1 MYCCLAA
8 CKDGFLVGCR
18 KIICI
23 DRCFLKTLHG
33 GQLLSAVGIDGNY
46 GIFPIAYAVVRVENG
61 ENWNWFL
68 QYLCR
73 DFDTDENTSGD
84 WTFMSDKQKI
94 SVLIVFY
101 LSIMCYERLYFD
113 LFSVFFTRDY

>member
-1 MYCCLAA
+1 MYCCLEA

-23 DRCFLKTLHG
+23 DGCFLKTLHG
-33 GQLLSAVGIDGNY
+33 GQLLYAVGIDGNY

-73 DFDTDENTSGD
+73 DLDIDENTSSD
-84 WTFMSDKQKI
+84 WTSLQEI
-94 SVLIVFY
+94 GY
-101 LSIMCYERLYFD
+101 LASEG
-113 LFSVFFTRDY
+113 